1 MDSSELSTL
10 IEQFNETTH
19 GSSDYDKDEFF
30 VRVSNTGVYAPL
42 KFLQKK
48 VQGIESTSKILK
60 KGFVCDSLELFE
72 LEVFTKWFEKQFSRK
87 LKRAQAKKIS
97 ILGMPDNKSI
107 LDAVETVNKC
117 YQILRSQQIL
127 VNGKKLPVQLG
138 EWYAK
143 CIFGLHQKKSTSQ
156 RGFDFYFEG
165 TKRVEV
171 IVHWGDHSSPKG
183 VKIRKSL
190 VELSEYCI
198 IVYVAKNFMI
208 REICFL
214 DCEFITRK
222 FSGKGHTLFLKD
234 SDIGP
239 YFFSRSDKHTDKVMS
254 SNALLKYSTP
264 NMAMKLVDR
273 FTTE

>member
-1 MDSSELSTL
+1 MDSTSIMKLISE
-10 IEQFNETTH
+10 FNESTH

-30 VRVSNTGVYAPL
+30 VRGDESGTYAPL
-42 KFLQKK
+42 RYLQKK
-48 VQGIESTSKILK
+48 VEGIDNLGQLMK
-60 KGFVCDSLELFE
+60 KGYVCDSLELFE
-72 LEVFTKWFEKQFSRK
+72 LDSFSKWFESQFSRK
-87 LKRAQAKKIS
+87 LKRSQAKKMS
-97 ILGMPDNKSI
+97 ILGLPDNKSI

-117 YQILRSQQIL
+117 YEILTNQQIL

-165 TKRVEV
+165 EKRVEV
-171 IVHWGDHSSPKG
+171 KVHWGDHSSPKG

-208 REICFL
+208 RELCFL
-214 DCEFITRK
+214 DSEFIIRK
-222 FSGKGHTLFLKD
+222 FAGKGHTIFLKD
-234 SDIGP
+234 ADINP
-239 YFFSRSDKHTDKVMS
+239 YFFSKSEKHSDKVMNS
-254 SNALLKYSTP
+254 SALMKYSTP

-273 FTTE
+273 YSS